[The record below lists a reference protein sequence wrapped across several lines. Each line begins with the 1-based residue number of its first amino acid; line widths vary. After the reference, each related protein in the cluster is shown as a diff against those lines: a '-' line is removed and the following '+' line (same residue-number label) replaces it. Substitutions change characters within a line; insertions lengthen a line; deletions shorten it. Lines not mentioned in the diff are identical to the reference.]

1 MEGLKQRLGRLRSK
15 GPMLKV
21 FEKKKGRKRDIYTPR
36 KGEKRM
42 KKKER

>member
-21 FEKKKGRKRDIYTPR
+21 FEKKKEREKEGYIHTA
-36 KGEKRM
+36 KG
-42 KKKER
+42 